1 MSSAAVTID
10 VDSLRFYRAIHGRAG
25 TPLPLADDPIYTV
38 ALARF
43 YALIE
48 AVGAP
53 ATLFVVG
60 ADAPA
65 HPAAFARAR
74 ALGCELASHSYA
86 HDYRLSRQ
94 APAAIAEDL
103 RQADVAIAALAGA
116 PVRGFRAPGYN
127 VTPALLEAVQ
137 ALGYRYDSSLLPAP
151 AYFAARAAA
160 ITVYG
165 RLGRPSAS
173 LTGDVRQFL
182 GPLDGPYPMHP
193 EHPWDPTDGGSLLEL
208 PIAVDPLTRTPLIGT
223 TITTF
228 PERLVR
234 AGVRAAL
241 AKTSCFVLELHAIDL
256 LDATDHPALAE
267 LSADQ
272 RDVGVPA
279 KTKLA
284 RLGAVLRQLGDARR
298 FRTLAELAQ
307 A

>member
-1 MSSAAVTID
+1 VSSAAVTID
-10 VDSLRFYRAIHGRAG
+10 VDSLRFYRAIHGRSG
-25 TPLPLADDPIYTV
+25 TPLPLAEDPIYTV
-38 ALARF
+38 ALERF

-48 AVGAP
+48 AVRAP

-65 HPAAFARAR
+65 HPQAFARAR

-127 VTPALLEAVQ
+127 VTPALLEAVR

-160 ITVYG
+160 IAVYG

-173 LTGDVRQFL
+173 LAGDVRQFL

-208 PIAVDPLTRTPLIGT
+208 PMAVDPLTRTPLIGT
-223 TITTF
+223 TITTL
-228 PERLVR
+228 PERVVR

-241 AKTSCFVLELHAIDL
+241 AKSSCFVLELHAIDL
-256 LDATDHPALAE
+256 LDASDHPALAE
-267 LSADQ
+267 LAADQ
-272 RDVGVPA
+272 RDVRVPV

-284 RLGAVLRQLGDARR
+284 RLGAVLAQLGEARR